1 MTRARFAPVS
11 LTTAAVL
18 MAFAL
23 PAAGAPKGD
32 TSASPDVKKSTSA
45 PKPASR
51 KAVSSKPDSAP
62 KPPASIGKAAAT
74 KSTPKPNAAA
84 ANATAAPKPST
95 APKPKSAAATKPKPP
110 SKGIAASKPAKPA
123 ASLAAPPSSKRDAA
137 NTPPLPALATASAVD
152 MPIPSTARPLS
163 YAPVAAPVATDVAAL
178 KEILGL
184 ARRGKT
190 QAVDERKDTLRDAAA
205 QKLVEWAL
213 LRSDSNEAGFAR
225 YARFVQ
231 DNPGWPSTGMLRR
244 RAEGQLWQER
254 RDAATVVAF
263 FADNEPQTMRGRLAM
278 ARALLASGDRAN
290 AQKFVREAWR
300 LDDCSADF
308 EAQVL
313 ESFGELLSRADHK
326 ARMDRRLY
334 AEDFGTAMRAAQ
346 RLGGAEVA
354 IVKAR
359 MAVHQKADHAGAAL
373 EAVPNDAR
381 DDPSY
386 IYSRAQWL
394 RRADRIGEAA
404 QLVLSAPKV
413 DGAIHDSN
421 EWWIERR
428 LIARKLLDE
437 GNPQAAYRIARDAVV
452 PGKDNYRV
460 EQQFTAGWIALRF
473 LNDPNTAQRHF
484 AQMGQ
489 GISNPISLSRG
500 GYWQGRALEAAGRG
514 GEARAQY
521 ESAARY
527 STAYYGQLARA
538 RLGRTDIAVRRPPE
552 PSGAQRAALRNVDI
566 VRAAE
571 LLYASG
577 ERDLA
582 IPFVADLTDKGH
594 DPGAL
599 ALIAE
604 TTAKNDD
611 ARATLHLGKSALA
624 DGMSFDVHAFPTIG
638 IPKFSLIGPEID
650 RSVVYAI
657 ARQES
662 AFNQRTVSSAKA
674 MGLMQVTPAAGKTI
688 AKKFNVTF
696 NEKRLLSDA
705 VYNSQMGAAEIADLV
720 RGYDENYVLAFA
732 AYNAGRGRVKEWL
745 ARFGDPRNPDVD
757 PVDWVERIPFSE
769 TRNYVQRVMENMQVY
784 RARFASTTRLQ
795 IEADLRGGRPQ

>member
-1 MTRARFAPVS
+1 MTCARFAPRLVA
-11 LTTAAVL
+11 TAAVL
-18 MAFAL
+18 IAFAF
-23 PAAGAPKGD
+23 PATGAPKSD
-32 TSASPDVKKSTSA
+32 TPAATDAKKSASAPKSPASKGKAAAKKSA
-45 PKPASR
+45 PKP
-51 KAVSSKPDSAP
+51 
-62 KPPASIGKAAAT
+62 KAAAAKAAKAS
-74 KSTPKPNAAA
+74 KSPAPPKSKAVAAA
-84 ANATAAPKPST
+84 PSRPALTSVAAPISASLVPSGRNT
-95 APKPKSAAATKPKPP
+95 DA
-110 SKGIAASKPAKPA
+110 AKPA
-123 ASLAAPPSSKRDAA
+123 A
-137 NTPPLPALATASAVD
+137 PLPTVATASAVD
-152 MPIPSTARPLS
+152 MPIPSLARPLS
-163 YAPVAAPVATDVAAL
+163 YAPIAAPVATDVAAL
-178 KEILGL
+178 KEILTL
-184 ARRGKT
+184 ARRGRT
-190 QAVDERKDTLRDAAA
+190 DAVDERKGALRDAAA

-213 LRSDSNEAGFAR
+213 LRSDSNDAGFAR

-231 DNPGWPSTGMLRR
+231 DNPGWPSTGMLRS

-263 FADNEPQTMRGRLAM
+263 FADNEPRTMRGRLAM
-278 ARALLASGDRAN
+278 ARALLANGDRAN

-313 ESFGELLSRADHK
+313 ESFGELLTRADHK

-346 RLGGAEVA
+346 RLSAAEVA

-359 MAVHQKADHAGAAL
+359 IAVHGKADNAGAAL
-373 EAVPNDAR
+373 EGVPNDAR
-381 DDPSY
+381 EDPSY

-404 QLVLSAPKV
+404 QLILSLPKV

-437 GNPQAAYRIARDAVV
+437 GNPQAAYRIARDAGV

-460 EQQFTAGWIALRF
+460 EHQFTAGWIALRF
-473 LNDPNTAQRHF
+473 LNDPITAQRHF

-489 GISNPISLSRG
+489 GISNPISLSRA

-514 GEARAQY
+514 SESRAQY

-538 RLGRTDIAVRRPPE
+538 RLGRTDIAVRRLPE
-552 PSGAQRAALRNVDI
+552 PSSTQRAALRNVDI

-571 LLYASG
+571 LLYAAG
-577 ERDLA
+577 QRDLV
-582 IPFVADLTDKGH
+582 IPFMADLSDKGH

-599 ALIAE
+599 LLIAE
-604 TTAKNDD
+604 ITARNDD
-611 ARATLHLGKSALA
+611 ARATLQLGKSALA
-624 DGMSFDVHAFPTIG
+624 EGMSFDTHAFPTIG

-650 RSVVYAI
+650 RSAVYAI

-662 AFNQRTVSSAKA
+662 AFNPRAVSSAKA
-674 MGLMQVTPAAGKTI
+674 MGLMQVTPGAGKTI

-696 NEKRLLSDA
+696 NAARLLSDPA
-705 VYNSQMGAAEIADLV
+705 YNAQMGAAEIADLV

-745 ARFGDPRNPDVD
+745 GRFGDPRNPDVD

-784 RARFASTTRLQ
+784 RARFASSARLQ
-795 IEADLRGGRPQ
+795 IEADLRGSRPQ